1 VAGSGYDTIMTDEV
15 HPKSP
20 CIGDIVRCTNNERH
34 LTDPKGYR
42 VEHVGNNNPYAYS
55 ALTYGHFTARGVRY
69 GGLYLFS
76 VDEYEKA

>member
-1 VAGSGYDTIMTDEV
+1 MTYEV

-20 CIGDIVRCTNNERH
+20 SVGDIVRCTNKERH
-34 LTDPKGYR
+34 LTDPSGYR
-42 VEHVGNNNPYAYS
+42 VENVGNNDPYAYS

-69 GGLYLFS
+69 GGLYRFS